1 MVEETTTTV
10 QSRGIRLAAQRRTFY
25 QRYWQESRKI
35 RRTVWKVLVYAL
47 LIGGS
52 VVFTAPLVWM
62 ISTSLRPE
70 SEVYTYPPKILPN
83 YFLWRNYPRAWT
95 TILPFTKFLI
105 NTMTISLSNVLGNLI
120 SCSMAAFGFARL
132 RGRGRDLLFGIMVST
147 MMLPPIVTMIPQ
159 FILFT
164 NVFHWGNT
172 YKPLMVPAW
181 FGWPFGIFLLRQFM
195 MTIPQELDDAARI
208 DGASTY
214 GIFARIILPL
224 VKPALATVAIFAFVG
239 NWNSFLGPLIY
250 ISDMEKNTMALG
262 LRLFQDQ
269 YATYNQHYIMAISV
283 VNVAPILVLFF
294 FAQKQFIQGVTL
306 TGIKG

>member
-1 MVEETTTTV
+1 MTA
-10 QSRGIRLAAQRRTFY
+10 QPSSRAALRARTLY
-25 QRYWQESRKI
+25 RKYWQESRRT
-35 RRTVWKVLVYAL
+35 RRIVWMVAVYAL

-52 VVFTAPLVWM
+52 LIFITPLIWM
-62 ISTSLRPE
+62 ASTSLRPE
-70 SEVYTYPPKILPN
+70 SEVYSYPPKILPN

-95 TILPFTKFLI
+95 TILPFTRFLI
-105 NTMTISLSNVLGNLI
+105 NTLTISLSNVLGNVV
-120 SCSMAAFGFARL
+120 SCSTAAFGFARL
-132 RGRGRDLLFGIMVST
+132 KGRGRDFLFGVLVST

-164 NVFHWGNT
+164 NIFHWGNT

-214 GIFARIILPL
+214 RIFFQIMLPL

-239 NWNSFLGPLIY
+239 NWNNFLAPLIY

-283 VNVAPILVLFF
+283 VNVTPILLLFF